1 MLCVDIEKRFS
12 SLHCL
17 REIKKFVKMRNQSPN
32 REEGKKMEKKVE
44 KINPKPGIVFHE
56 VLAKDK
62 HAKPPMAPKKI
73 E

>member
-1 MLCVDIEKRFS
+1 M
-12 SLHCL
+12 
-17 REIKKFVKMRNQSPN
+17 
-32 REEGKKMEKKVE
+32 E

-62 HAKPPMAPKKI
+62 HAKPPMAPKKV